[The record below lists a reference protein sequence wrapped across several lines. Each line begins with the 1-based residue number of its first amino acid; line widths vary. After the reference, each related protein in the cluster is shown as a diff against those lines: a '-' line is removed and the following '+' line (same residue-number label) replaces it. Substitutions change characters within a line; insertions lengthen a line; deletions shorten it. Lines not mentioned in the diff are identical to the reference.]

1 MPTIAVAKCED
12 YNLSTIEKALDHC
25 LDGLGGISQFIDPG
39 DKVVIKPNFISK
51 KKPEEAA
58 TTHPAV
64 IRAVVQAV
72 KQAGGIPIIA
82 ESPGGPYTASILK
95 KIYETCGAIE
105 VSKQTGCELNYDTSS
120 REVEYS
126 GIKKRKFS
134 ILTPILE
141 ADKVISLAKLKTHTM
156 TAYTGV
162 VKNLFGSIPGLNKT
176 QHHFELQEKED
187 FCAMLLDLCECVK
200 PTLSILDA
208 VWGMEGNGP
217 TSGTPRKVGA
227 LLVSENP
234 YSLDLAASS
243 LIGFEPD
250 EIETV
255 RQSLDLGLT
264 PPYSNLSFVGDSIE
278 SFRVSDYKR
287 ARGSE
292 IHFLRKISLPEP
304 IVKKIDSMAQ
314 ARPKIQ
320 KKQCIGCGE
329 CARCCPPKAIVIQ
342 NHLAKID
349 QKLCIHCFCC
359 QELCPQ
365 KAVEARR
372 NPIFEKFFSI

>member
-95 KIYETCGAIE
+95 KIYETCGSIE

-176 QHHFELQEKED
+176 QHHFELQEKEA